1 MVQIEIGIN
10 LRNQVI
16 DESYSQGMVQN
27 ALLLM
32 VAEKGRLFYGVI
44 DQDRK
49 KAVVMKDYQM
59 VNDQDT
65 EEDYT
70 PGFFNRI
77 LEEDEILQALNPN
90 KIVLSVFSQQ
100 QSLVPNPLF
109 DKNHLKEILGLTCI
123 VNKGHDVYADTISSA
138 NAHSIYAVSAALL
151 EETGNR
157 FKNASLF
164 HAGSAFIES
173 QLRLNKHET
182 EAKVS
187 VLIRNQYFDVV
198 ITQGNELK
206 LYNSYRFYSS
216 EDIMYYL
223 LFTMEQLQL
232 NPDQIAVRC
241 YGEIEKISSH
251 WMLARKYIRNI
262 SLGEK
267 PEGVS
272 YSYGIEKFSA
282 HQYYPLFIQEL
293 CVS

>member
-1 MVQIEIGIN
+1 MVQSEIGIN
-10 LRNQVI
+10 LRNQVV

-27 ALLLM
+27 ALLVM
-32 VAEKGRLFYGVI
+32 VAEKGRFFYGVI

-59 VNDQDT
+59 VNDQDA
-65 EEDYT
+65 EEEYI

-77 LEEDEILQALNPN
+77 LEEDEILRELNPD

-123 VNKGHDVYADTISSA
+123 VNKGQDVYADAISSA
-138 NAHSIYAVSAALL
+138 DAHSIYAVSSVLL

-157 FKNASLF
+157 FKNASLY
-164 HAGSAFIES
+164 HAGSSFIES

-187 VLIRNQYFDVV
+187 LLIRNQYFDVV
-198 ITQGNELK
+198 ITQGSELK

-251 WMLARKYIRNI
+251 WMIARKYIRNI

-267 PEGVS
+267 PEGIS
-272 YSYGIEKFSA
+272 YSYGIERFSA

>member
-1 MVQIEIGIN
+1 MVQSEIRIN
-10 LRNQVI
+10 LKNQVT
-16 DESYSQGMVQN
+16 DESFLQGMVEN
-27 ALLLM
+27 PLLLM
-32 VAEKGRLFYGVI
+32 VSERGRMFFCVI
-44 DQDRK
+44 DQDRQ
-49 KAVVMKDYQM
+49 KAVVMRDYQL
-59 VNDQDT
+59 VNDQEA

-77 LEEDEILQALNPN
+77 LEEDDILPTLTPA
-90 KIVLSVFSQQ
+90 KVVLATFSQQ
-100 QSLVPNPLF
+100 QSLVPDPLF
-109 DKNHLKEILGLTCI
+109 SKDHLKEILALTCTI
-123 VNKGHDVYADTISSA
+123 DSDLDIYADAITSA
-138 NAHSIYAVSAALL
+138 NAHSIYGVSAALL
-151 EETGNR
+151 EETGNC
-157 FKNASLF
+157 FKNALLF

-182 EAKVS
+182 EPIVS

-198 ITQGNELK
+198 ITQGSDLK
-206 LYNSYRFYSS
+206 LYNSYRFHSS

-232 NPDQIAVRC
+232 NPDQVAVRC

-267 PEGVS
+267 TDGIT
-272 YSYGIEKFSA
+272 YSYGFEKYSP
-282 HQYYPLFIQEL
+282 HQYYPLFIQSL

>member
-1 MVQIEIGIN
+1 MVQSEIGIN

-16 DESYSQGMVQN
+16 DESYSQGMVKN
-27 ALLLM
+27 TMLLM
-32 VAEKGRLFYGVI
+32 VAEKGRFFYGVI
-44 DQDRK
+44 DQDRQ

-59 VNDQDT
+59 VNDSDT

-77 LEEDEILQALNPN
+77 LDEDEILQELNPG
-90 KIVLSVFSQQ
+90 KIVLSVYSQQ

-109 DKNHLKEILGLTCI
+109 SKDHLKEILGLTCI
-123 VNKGHDVYADTISSA
+123 INNGQDVYADAIISA
-138 NAHSIYAVSAALL
+138 NAHSIYGVSAALL

-173 QLRLNKHET
+173 QIRLNKHES

-198 ITQGNELK
+198 ITQGSDLK
-206 LYNSYRFYSS
+206 LYNSYRFHSS

-262 SLGEK
+262 SMGEK

-272 YSYGIEKFSA
+272 YSYGIEKFSS